1 MAEFGVPGAFGLNG
15 KYYNSCVPLSR
26 RRLVLSALAVPLL
39 AEGSAD
45 LYPRLGPMSEWD
57 IAAGHAVLVAAGG
70 TMRKLDGGALR
81 YGQGNFLVRG
91 FIATGDVTPV
101 V

>member
-1 MAEFGVPGAFGLNG
+1 M
-15 KYYNSCVPLSR
+15 R
-26 RRLVLSALAVPLL
+26 RPTPISIACTLPEKIACGSALKFCLL

-70 TMRKLDGGALR
+70 AMRKLDGSALR
-81 YGQGNFLVRG
+81 YGQGNFRVGG
-91 FIATGDVTPV
+91 FIATGDAAPIV
-101 V
+101 

>member
-1 MAEFGVPGAFGLNG
+1 MRPPTPISIGCTRPEKIACG
-15 KYYNSCVPLSR
+15 
-26 RRLVLSALAVPLL
+26 SALKFGLL

-45 LYPRLGPMSEWD
+45 LYPRLGPTSEWD

-70 TMRKLDGGALR
+70 DVRKPDGSALR
-81 YGQGNFLVRG
+81 YGQRAIFWSPASSPR
-91 FIATGDVTPV
+91 ATAPV